1 VRLVPLSGLDY
12 PYVTYYLPSAPTNE
26 IYWGSTNLGFKLVY
40 PDGSQDV
47 FSLIVYATSNYQAST
62 ARAFLTQRID
72 PQGRA
77 TRVGYEYVIF
87 TNSYYSPPA
96 YERAYRVHYVVD
108 PDGRTNTFQYTF
120 DLPFRPYD
128 AWQFSE
134 IDDPYGRKARFTY
147 GYSLPLISTNNA
159 PGLLSSIIDAVGMT
173 NAFKYQP
180 NGTWSPA
187 GPNINGTRSSGWIT
201 NLSTPYGNTSFSY
214 YEVPDDTVT
223 DGFWQRAI
231 AVSEPEGAQQLYF
244 YVHTNWT
251 MADTEPSPSNI
262 PGQTDFDD
270 GTSGAAHYS
279 INFRNSFHW
288 GRRQFPAL
296 SQAVRNYIS
305 VGQLNN
311 ALNSLTTNDY
321 NLAHLKHW
329 LLSSID
335 TNSITESLSSE
346 RDPSPDAAGQIP
358 GLRTWYNYPGKTAR
372 NLLGSNP
379 QVSCVAR
386 SLPDGS
392 SQYITYNYN
401 SPSSFGS
408 FVSDNESSYS
418 RPDGTIGVLTYWF
431 HYAANYVDL
440 ASVSNSA
447 GQWWNLGYNTNHQIT
462 AITNALNQVTALS
475 WNPNLT
481 GIQFPNGQSIG
492 LSYYTQSS
500 PPTSTSALIKQ
511 ITIQPEGR
519 VFNINNY
526 TAGNPSS
533 ITDDRG
539 LTVANI
545 WDGLNRLTGTIYPDT
560 TYTSNRYDRLDL
572 GAARDRL
579 GSWTYYVHDGLQ
591 HLTTVTNANNAVTIY
606 SWCGCGSLNQIF
618 DALNG
623 TTNPTT
629 LNYDNQGNLTNVLY
643 PDATSLMYQ
652 FDLAGRMTS
661 AADGAGRA
669 VQIAYNNQGLA
680 TIVSGAYGSLA
691 SIVYDALNRPIS
703 VTDANGITV
712 TNQYDAINELLKRT
726 WPDGTSESYGY
737 SAAGLMAYTNRDQKV
752 TRFGRDAAGRLTAV
766 TNANLEVVQAG
777 YDSLD
782 NIISLVDGLQH
793 TTTWQYN
800 QYGWLTNKVDGLN
813 RNVFRFAYNANGW
826 VTNRW
831 TPEKGNTAY
840 KFDAVGNLTNIFYVG
855 QASSLSYSYDALN
868 HLRTMLDAIGTTAF
882 SYTPAGQLAGE
893 DGPWANDTVTNTYVQ
908 GLRTAMSLHSQ
919 PSTLNFSYGYDSAW
933 RMTNVISP
941 AGTFGYNYG
950 APNSASA
957 LVTGISLPN
966 AASITN
972 GYDALARLTQTAL
985 NNKWGHTLD
994 SYAYIPDALGLRTNI
1009 VRNLGLT
1016 TSSVT
1021 VGYDN
1026 IGQLTSWAAA
1036 ESGGTPRLN
1045 EQLGFGYDAAHN
1057 LHSRTSGALSQTFN
1071 TDAANELT
1079 NVTRTGTFTVSGA
1092 TPAPATSVTV
1102 NGQAAQTY
1110 GDFTFARTN
1119 LTLADG
1125 QNIFTNIAQNG
1136 YGVCRTN
1143 TLTVNLPTNV
1153 NLSSDNNGSLTND
1166 GTRAFAYDSENQL
1179 TNVSVAEQWKS
1190 EFIYDGLGRR
1200 RVAKDYAWQGG
1211 QWVKTNEVRYVYD
1224 GMLAIQERDTNNN
1237 PLVTYTRGL
1246 DLCGTRQ
1253 RAGGIGGLLAR
1264 TDINGS
1270 TFYHADAHGNITA
1283 LMDGN
1288 ENIVARYLY
1297 NPYGKLVGE
1306 WGGMAEANKYRFSS
1320 KEWDPLSGMYYY
1332 GFRFYDPNLQ
1342 RWPNQDPIGERGG
1355 INLYRYVGNNPV
1367 NKIDPLGHFG
1377 VEADSSSGGV
1387 NGVPNIM
1394 VNFTPDGHTTISNND
1409 SPEALRIAILFGTGF
1424 TAGGLTIIG
1433 GIEAPGLTT
1442 KVLLALLGVSQHK
1455 PDPCP
1460 PKDNTK
1466 YHYTSSPES
1475 DFEKGLRR
1483 ETHVTD
1489 DPNLTSKEAVDKLG
1503 VTRPPDKVIPI
1514 QDKGDFVPSK
1524 PPTVDPNPAKGI
1536 GGGGTDYYNPSEV
1549 PPDQIGPAIPIDEE

>member
-40 PDGSQDV
+40 PDGGQEV
-47 FSLIVYATSNYQAST
+47 FSLIVYAQSSYQAPT

-87 TNSYYSPPA
+87 TNNYRSPPA
-96 YERAYRVHYVVD
+96 NVTYGYRVRYVVD
-108 PDGRTNTFQYTF
+108 PDGRTNTFRYDTF
-120 DLPFRPYD
+120 DQFFRPYD
-128 AWQFSE
+128 LWQFSE

-159 PGLLSSIIDAVGMT
+159 PGLLSSIIDAAGMT
-173 NAFKYQP
+173 SSFKYQP
-180 NGTWSPA
+180 NGNWSPST
-187 GPNINGTRSSGWIT
+187 NINGTRSSGWIT
-201 NLSTPYGNTSFSY
+201 NLSTPYGNTSFRY

-231 AVSEPEGAQQLYF
+231 AVSEPEGAKQLYF
-244 YVHTNWT
+244 YIHTNWT

-296 SQAVRNYIS
+296 SSNVQYYIS

-392 SQYITYNYN
+392 SQYTTYNYN

-418 RPDGTIGVLTYWF
+418 RPDGNIGVLTYWF

-462 AITNALNQVTALS
+462 FITNALNQVTTVGWDS
-475 WNPNLT
+475 FTFNLRS
-481 GIQFPNGQSIG
+481 IQFPGGKSVG
-492 LSYYTQSS
+492 LNYYDYFG
-500 PPTSTSALIKQ
+500 PPDVLTNTSALIKQ

-519 VFNINNY
+519 VFTISNY
-526 TAGNPSS
+526 AAGNPSS

-539 LTVANI
+539 LTVANT
-545 WDGLNRLTGTIYPDT
+545 WDGLNRLTSTVFPDGTSVSNIY
-560 TYTSNRYDRLDL
+560 NRLDL
-572 GAARDRL
+572 GATKDRL
-579 GSWTYYVHDGLQ
+579 GNWTRYGYDGLQ
-591 HLTTVTNANNAVTIY
+591 HLTAITNANNAVTIY

-618 DALNG
+618 DAVNG

-629 LNYDNQGNLTNVLY
+629 LNYDNQGNLTNVTY
-643 PDATSLMYQ
+643 PDNTSLTYQ

-680 TIVSGAYGSLA
+680 KTITGAYGQLESV
-691 SIVYDALNRPIS
+691 VYDALNRPIS
-703 VTDANGITV
+703 ITDANGVTV
-712 TNQYDAINELLKRT
+712 TNQFDALGELLKRT
-726 WPDGTSESYGY
+726 WLGSAGIPAGTESFGY
-737 SAAGLMAYTNRDQKV
+737 VNGFLMASTNRDNQR
-752 TRFGRDAAGRLTAV
+752 TLFGRDGAGRITAV
-766 TNANLEVVQAG
+766 TNANNEVVRAA
-777 YDSLD
+777 YDSLNSVMD
-782 NIISLVDGLQH
+782 LWDGKTNH
-793 TTTWQYN
+793 TTWNYN
-800 QYGWLTNKVDGLN
+800 EYGWLTNKVDGLG
-813 RNVFRFAYNANGW
+813 RTAFRYAYNPNGW

-831 TPEKGNTAY
+831 TPEKGNTTY

-855 QASSLSYSYDALN
+855 QASSLSLTYDPLN
-868 HLRTMLDAIGTTAF
+868 RLRTMLDAVGTTTF
-882 SYTPAGQLAGE
+882 NYTPAGQLASE

-908 GLRTAMSLHSQ
+908 GLRTAMSLNSQ
-919 PSTLNFSYGYDSAW
+919 PSTLNFSYGYDNA
-933 RMTNVISP
+933 RRLQTLTSP
-941 AGTFGYNYG
+941 AGSFGYSYG
-950 APNSASA
+950 ALNSASA

-966 AASITN
+966 GAYITN
-972 GYDALARLTQTAL
+972 NYDALARLTQTAL

-1045 EQLGFGYDAAHN
+1045 EQLGFGFDAAHN
-1057 LHSRTSGALSQTFN
+1057 LHSRTSGALSQIFN
-1071 TDAANELT
+1071 TDAANEFT
-1079 NVTRTGTFTVSGA
+1079 SVTRSGTFTVSGA

-1119 LTLADG
+1119 LALANG
-1125 QNIFTNIAQNG
+1125 QNIFTNIAQNA
-1136 YGVCRTN
+1136 YGLKVTN
-1143 TLTVNLPTNV
+1143 TLAVNLPTNV
-1153 NLSSDNNGSLTND
+1153 NLTFDNNGNLTND
-1166 GTRAFAYDSENQL
+1166 GLRSLSYDNENQL
-1179 TNVSVAEQWKS
+1179 TNVMVAGQWRVAYV
-1190 EFIYDGLGRR
+1190 YDGLGRR
-1200 RVAKDYAWQGG
+1200 RIAGNYTWQSNN
-1211 QWVKTNEVRYVYD
+1211 WVPTNEVHYVYD
-1224 GMLAIQERDTNNN
+1224 GMLVIQERDSNNV
-1237 PLVTYTRGL
+1237 PLVTYSRGL
-1246 DLCGTRQ
+1246 DLGGGLQ

-1264 TDINGS
+1264 TDTNGS
-1270 TFYHADAHGNITA
+1270 TFYHADGAGNITA
-1283 LMDGN
+1283 LMDTN

-1297 NPYGKLVGE
+1297 NPYGKLIGE

-1342 RWPNQDPIGERGG
+1342 RFANQDPIGEWGG
-1355 INLYRYVGNNPV
+1355 INLYGFVGNNPV
-1367 NKIDPLGHFG
+1367 TGVDFDGRWPNWYDTLKNHKPSENPENDLGPDTKAGNSWSKEDKSGSKDICEDDKQQKKAIVIGENPEEVEAAARRLQAQRIDAKWYQAWKKNFPPDDRLMTPDELAPALARNERWIESKIKNGYQIYDIGIDPIRTK
-1377 VEADSSSGGV
+1377 
-1387 NGVPNIM
+1387 PR
-1394 VNFTPDGHTTISNND
+1394 
-1409 SPEALRIAILFGTGF
+1409 SPFYELEKRIIK
-1424 TAGGLTIIG
+1424 
-1433 GIEAPGLTT
+1433 EY
-1442 KVLLALLGVSQHK
+1442 
-1455 PDPCP
+1455 
-1460 PKDNTK
+1460 K
-1466 YHYTSSPES
+1466 YP
-1475 DFEKGLRR
+1475 
-1483 ETHVTD
+1483 
-1489 DPNLTSKEAVDKLG
+1489 
-1503 VTRPPDKVIPI
+1503 VIPL
-1514 QDKGDFVPSK
+1514 DR
-1524 PPTVDPNPAKGI
+1524 
-1536 GGGGTDYYNPSEV
+1536 
-1549 PPDQIGPAIPIDEE
+1549 